1 MFHPPFC
8 CQNESASEE
17 RLLELRAK
25 VIELECVLGETRE
38 KLGHVQQQ
46 NSDLESRLADTMEK
60 LNQKQTLVSGLEEEK
75 TQLTSALDE
84 VSLVSGCKSVNKYE
98 QVCIERWCLVHSFH
112 ICSVPHNS
120 LTWIQ
125 HLFLPLKFWFI
136 SSDLVFSFR
145 LNNKLKILGGVEQN

>member
-1 MFHPPFC
+1 LFHPPFY
-8 CQNESASEE
+8 CQNESVSEE

-46 NSDLESRLADTMEK
+46 NSDLESHLADTKEK

-98 QVCIERWCLVHSFH
+98 QVYI
-112 ICSVPHNS
+112 
-120 LTWIQ
+120 
-125 HLFLPLKFWFI
+125 
-136 SSDLVFSFR
+136 
-145 LNNKLKILGGVEQN
+145 

>member
-1 MFHPPFC
+1 
-8 CQNESASEE
+8 
-17 RLLELRAK
+17 

-46 NSDLESRLADTMEK
+46 NSDLESRLADTVEK

-84 VSLVSGCKSVNKYE
+84 VTLVSGCKSVNKCE
-98 QVCIERWCLVHSFH
+98 QVCIERGCLVHSFH
-112 ICSVPHNS
+112 VCTVSRNG

-125 HLFLPLKFWFI
+125 HLCWGTTVEE
-136 SSDLVFSFR
+136 SV
-145 LNNKLKILGGVEQN
+145 KITYPVINQ